1 MSRDPIR
8 LVDLSDPPSP
18 KAELLRDIIRA
29 QQTVRP
35 PEGKMEE
42 LAARLGPIL
51 QGGPP
56 APSTPWLGL
65 AAAAVTAVALVGV
78 TLAANTPPEANA
90 PAVKAERLPAPPPEP
105 EPEPVTAPDQPSPS
119 LSAAP
124 AENAQPENAQPKNAL
139 PENAQPKNA
148 QPEIALP
155 VNALPSADVRKP
167 SASAPASAAP
177 RCDDVMLV
185 DAADTELRAGK
196 PESALAAVREH
207 ERRCPTGALVQ
218 ERERIAIEALVQLGR
233 IDQARGRARA
243 FEQRFPSSPHVGRI
257 RQALERH
264 SR

>member
-8 LVDLSDPPSP
+8 LVDLNDPPSP
-18 KAELLRDIIRA
+18 KAEFMRDIIRA

-42 LAARLGPIL
+42 LARRLGPVL
-51 QGGPP
+51 QQSPPP

-65 AAAAVTAVALVGV
+65 AAAAAVVATVALVGV
-78 TLAANTPPEANA
+78 TLSTKDPVKTEPPVRASASAQADERAPTPLRA
-90 PAVKAERLPAPPPEP
+90 PEP
-105 EPEPVTAPDQPSPS
+105 DLDPPSSATVPVD
-119 LSAAP
+119 
-124 AENAQPENAQPKNAL
+124 
-139 PENAQPKNA
+139 
-148 QPEIALP
+148 
-155 VNALPSADVRKP
+155 ALPSAEIRKSPAP
-167 SASAPASAAP
+167 SSAAS

-196 PESALAAVREH
+196 PEAALAVVREH

-257 RQALERH
+257 RQALDRH
-264 SR
+264 PR

>member
-8 LVDLSDPPSP
+8 LVDLSDAPSP

-51 QGGPP
+51 QGSPQP
-56 APSTPWLGL
+56 AASTPWLGL
-65 AAAAVTAVALVGV
+65 AAATVAAVALVGV
-78 TLAANTPPEANA
+78 TLSVNPPPEANV
-90 PAVKAERLPAPPPEP
+90 PAANAERLPAPLPEP
-105 EPEPVTAPDQPSPS
+105 EPEPVAAPDPPSPS
-119 LSAAP
+119 SP
-124 AENAQPENAQPKNAL
+124 VNAL
-139 PENAQPKNA
+139 PENGQPQN
-148 QPEIALP
+148 ALP

-167 SASAPASAAP
+167 SASAPAAAAP

-196 PESALAAVREH
+196 PESALTAVREH

-243 FEQRFPSSPHVGRI
+243 FEERFPSSPHVGRI
-257 RQALERH
+257 RLALERH
-264 SR
+264 PR